1 MKAMSREGH
10 RLFLCTPILNP
21 PQNPVGASL
30 LAKASA
36 HSTSTVPD
44 TPLSRASSLP
54 QVEKCLSVGNVLVLQ
69 TLKIARSF
77 PTSRVGCASEI
88 GWIGSGGRCKF
99 SERASRP
106 EQFIRFDA

>member
-1 MKAMSREGH
+1 MKAMSREDIAFFVH
-10 RLFLCTPILNP
+10 AISEFTTK
-21 PQNPVGASL
+21 PVGVSL
-30 LAKASA
+30 LAIAVCQSI
-36 HSTSTVPD
+36 SSVTDLP
-44 TPLSRASSLP
+44 PSRAGSLL
-54 QVEKCLSVGNVLVLQ
+54 QRTVFVLQ
-69 TLKIARSF
+69 KRIVSERF

>member
-1 MKAMSREGH
+1 MKAMSREDIAFFVH
-10 RLFLCTPILNP
+10 AI
-21 PQNPVGASL
+21 SM
-30 LAKASA
+30 
-36 HSTSTVPD
+36 H
-44 TPLSRASSLP
+44 P

-69 TLKIARSF
+69 MLKVARSF

-106 EQFIRFDA
+106 EQFIRFNA